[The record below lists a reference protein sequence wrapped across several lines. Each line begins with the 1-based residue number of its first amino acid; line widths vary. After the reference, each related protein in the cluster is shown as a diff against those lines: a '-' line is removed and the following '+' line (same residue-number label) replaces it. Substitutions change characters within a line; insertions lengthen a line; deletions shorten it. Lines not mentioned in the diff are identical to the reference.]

1 MRYFL
6 SLRASNASVAINRQ
20 RILMIL
26 ALYTVDC
33 FGYRLAMTI
42 GIERNVRVRIVR
54 KSFAVV
60 SRGYSPEAGLK
71 REISSKAA

>member
-1 MRYFL
+1 
-6 SLRASNASVAINRQ
+6 
-20 RILMIL
+20 MIL